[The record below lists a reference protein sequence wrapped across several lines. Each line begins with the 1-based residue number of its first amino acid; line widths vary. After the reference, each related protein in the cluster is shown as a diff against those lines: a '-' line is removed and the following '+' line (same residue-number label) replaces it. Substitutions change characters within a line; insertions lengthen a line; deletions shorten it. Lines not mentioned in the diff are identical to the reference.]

1 MSVIPNTE
9 TGNWQLATDIQM
21 PVYWLAKD
29 DIAFPPADLANE
41 DGILALGGD
50 LSVPRLIEAYQNGI
64 FPWFNEQ
71 DPFIWWSPDP
81 RFVLYP
87 KDLKVAKSMRSYF
100 NQKKFQVTVDQE
112 FETVMRN
119 CQQAKREGQGGDTW
133 ITESMIQG
141 YVDLHHAGY
150 AHSIEVWKEAELV
163 GGLYGVALGKVFF
176 GESMFSSVS
185 NASKAGFI
193 TLVQKLK
200 ALNFGLIDCQVHTK
214 HLESLGAE
222 EITRTAFLAE
232 LETELEK
239 DTFRGSWEKL

>member
-1 MSVIPNTE
+1 
-9 TGNWQLATDIQM
+9 M
-21 PVYWLAKD
+21 PVYWLDKD
-29 DIAFPPADLANE
+29 DISFPPPDFANE

-50 LSVPRLIEAYQNGI
+50 LSVPRLMEAYQNGI

-87 KDLKVAKSMRSYF
+87 EDLKVAKSMRSYF

-112 FETVMRN
+112 FEAVMRN
-119 CQQAKREGQGGDTW
+119 CQQAKRTGQGGGTW

-150 AHSIEVWKEAELV
+150 AHSIEVWKGNELV

-176 GESMFSSVS
+176 GESMFSKAS
-185 NASKAGFI
+185 NASKFGFI
-193 TLVQKLK
+193 SLVRALIKLD
-200 ALNFGLIDCQVHTK
+200 FDLIDCQQKTQY
-214 HLESLGAE
+214 LGSLGAK
-222 EITRTAFLAE
+222 EIPRKYFSQH
-232 LETELEK
+232 LEINKTK
-239 DTFRGSWEKL
+239 PTVRGNWENVLKF